1 MFGCRTYIVAQQDYQ
16 FRAVIADS
24 KSSKI
29 WSNIII
35 FSLSDSR
42 CVSQASAWKITHA
55 APTHACFTIVIPSSD
70 QTSVALQVGMA
81 GATRKA
87 NFAGP
92 IRGTYTGVGAAR
104 TANRP
109 AAELGNWSTTY
120 TNSYE
125 VRPCFILLPPLCDP
139 PMLLVNWF
147 CLCF

>member
-1 MFGCRTYIVAQQDYQ
+1 
-16 FRAVIADS
+16 
-24 KSSKI
+24 
-29 WSNIII
+29 
-35 FSLSDSR
+35 
-42 CVSQASAWKITHA
+42 
-55 APTHACFTIVIPSSD
+55 
-70 QTSVALQVGMA
+70 MA